1 MMINKLLSYT
11 LSTSLLIS
19 SLTLNAAPIEI
30 DKVAAIA
37 NQDVIMQSE
46 VDTLTKQVKRQYQSN
61 QQPLPNEGILR
72 KQILEKLIQDSLQV
86 QMAERLGMKISEAQ
100 LEQTIL
106 GIAKDKNQ
114 TLPEL
119 QASLAEQGISYAEFR
134 HSVREELLIS
144 EVSRIQVRRRINI
157 SDQEVDNL
165 IKMMNNQ
172 GGKQREYRIGHIMLK
187 LSDDA
192 SADDIETGNNKAEA
206 IVSQLRSGADFKE
219 TALAESQ
226 GPKALEG
233 GDWGWMGVN
242 DMPTLFAKAVE
253 GANANDIIGPF
264 KSANGLHII
273 KILDD
278 RGQTKVTSTEINAR
292 HILIKPSI
300 ILSDAK
306 AKQLLDRYRA
316 DIVAGRQSFSELA
329 KAHSEDPGSAVKGGE
344 LGWADPELY
353 VPAFRDEILR
363 LDMREISQPFRSTH
377 GWHLVQVMG
386 KRTTDVTEQA
396 NKQKAYQILYGRR
409 FNEETQSW
417 LNELREEAYVKIM
430 EEK

>member
-1 MMINKLLSYT
+1 MINKLLSYT

>member
-1 MMINKLLSYT
+1 MINKLLGHTFSAT
-11 LSTSLLIS
+11 LLLS
-19 SLTLNAAPIEI
+19 SLTIHAAPVEV

-46 VDTLTKQVKRQYQSN
+46 VEALAKQVKRQYQN
-61 QQPLPNEGILR
+61 QQQPLPKASVLN

-86 QMAERLGMKISEAQ
+86 QMAEKLGMKISEAQ

-106 GIAKDKNQ
+106 TIAKDKNQ

-119 QASLAEQGISYAEFR
+119 QASLNEQGISYAEFR
-134 HSVREELLIS
+134 HSVREELLIA

-165 IKMMNNQ
+165 IKMMNGQ
-172 GGKQREYRIGHIMLK
+172 GGKQLEYRIGHIMLK
-187 LSDDA
+187 VSDDA
-192 SADDIETGNNKAEA
+192 SASEIEVSNDKAEA
-206 IVSQLRSGADFKE
+206 IVTKLRAGADFKE
-219 TALAESQ
+219 LALAESQ

-273 KILDD
+273 KVIDE

-300 ILSDAK
+300 ILSDEK
-306 AKQLLDRYRA
+306 AQQLLEQYRA
-316 DIVAGRQSFSELA
+316 DIVSGRKSFAELA

-353 VPAFRDEILR
+353 VPAFRDELNR
-363 LDMREISQPFRSTH
+363 LGMRDISQPFRSSH

-430 EEK
+430 DEK

>member
-1 MMINKLLSYT
+1 MINKLLSYT
-11 LSTSLLIS
+11 LSTSLLIG
-19 SLTLNAAPIEI
+19 SLVVHAAPVEV

-37 NQDVIMQSE
+37 DQDVIMVSE
-46 VDTLTKQVKRQYQSN
+46 VKALSKQVKRQYKAQ
-61 QQPLPNEGILR
+61 QQPLPSETVLH

-86 QMAERLGMKISEAQ
+86 QMAEKLGMKISEAQ

-157 SDQEVDNL
+157 SEQEIDNL
-165 IKMMNNQ
+165 VKMMNSQ
-172 GGKQREYRIGHIMLK
+172 GGKQLEYRIGHIMLK

-192 SADDIETGNNKAEA
+192 TANEIEASNNKAES
-206 IVSQLRSGADFKE
+206 IVTKLRSGADFTE
-219 TALAESQ
+219 LALAESQ

-273 KILDD
+273 KIIDE
-278 RGQTKVTSTEINAR
+278 RGQTKVTSTEVNAR

-300 ILSDAK
+300 ILSDEK
-306 AKQLLDRYRA
+306 AKQLLDQYRS
-316 DIVAGRQSFSELA
+316 DIISGRKTFAELA

-353 VPAFRDEILR
+353 VPAFRDEVNR

-396 NKQKAYQILYGRR
+396 NKQKAYQILYSRR
-409 FNEETQSW
+409 YNEEAQSW

-430 EEK
+430 DNK